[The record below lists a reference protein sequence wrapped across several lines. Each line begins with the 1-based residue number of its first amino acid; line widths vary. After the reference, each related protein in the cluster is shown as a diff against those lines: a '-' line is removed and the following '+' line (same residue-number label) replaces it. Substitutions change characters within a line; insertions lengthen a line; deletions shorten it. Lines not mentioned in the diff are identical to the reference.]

1 MYIVFVLDIF
11 HVYYTITTYML
22 IENKYEFL
30 GELGRGAFAIV
41 YKARNKR
48 TNALV
53 AIKKGTD
60 PTEMKLL
67 KNEIDLYSYLKG
79 GKGIPIVI
87 WHGIENDKYYMV
99 ITLLGSSLTNFTSK
113 QSTMNIDAVVKL
125 GKQMIQRISY
135 IHGKL
140 LLHRDVKPDNFLFER
155 DNVDKIYLIDFGL
168 SKFYIREEHHI
179 PFRDDRS
186 LLGSMNYVSINVHHG
201 IEPSRRDD
209 LESLVYIMYYLWNG
223 CVEWNDFTI
232 EQYSNYT
239 DMSIAIANKK
249 IECLSCDRTPLC
261 IRNMFTY
268 CRNLGFDETPD
279 YIYLLLDIMSNNTTT
294 LL

>member
-1 MYIVFVLDIF
+1 
-11 HVYYTITTYML
+11 ML
-22 IENKYEFL
+22 IENKYDFL

-67 KNEIDLYSYLKG
+67 QNEIELYSYLKG
-79 GKGIPIVI
+79 GKGIPTVL
-87 WHGIENDKYYMV
+87 WHGIENDNYYMV
-99 ITLLGSSLTNFTSK
+99 ITLLGQSLTNYTCK
-113 QSTMNIDAVVKL
+113 QSTMNIDAIVKL

-155 DNVDKIYLIDFGL
+155 DNDDKIYLIDFGL
-168 SKFYIREEHHI
+168 SKFYMQEECHI

-186 LLGSMNYVSINVHHG
+186 LLGSLNYVSINVHDG

-209 LESLVYIMYYLWNG
+209 LESIVYIMYYLWNG
-223 CVEWNDFTI
+223 CVEWDDFTV
-232 EQYSNYT
+232 EQYSNYA

-249 IECLSCDRTPLC
+249 IECLSCDKTPLC

-268 CRNLGFDETPD
+268 CRKLGFADTPD

>member
-1 MYIVFVLDIF
+1 
-11 HVYYTITTYML
+11 ML

-30 GELGRGAFAIV
+30 GELGRGAFAVV

-60 PTEMKLL
+60 STEMKLL
-67 KNEIDLYSYLKG
+67 KNEIDIYSHLKG

-99 ITLLGSSLTNFTSK
+99 INLLGSSLTNCTSK

-168 SKFYIREEHHI
+168 SKFYIREEDHI

-223 CVEWNDFTI
+223 CVEWDEFTV

-249 IECLSCDRTPLC
+249 IECLDCDRTPLY